1 MEQCEIDTRLR
12 VGPGEPIGDPSDE
25 EPGVD
30 AHWEAKAI

>member
-25 EPGVD
+25 KPGVD
-30 AHWEAKAI
+30 AHWEAKAS